1 TRLSLQIAA
10 RRSANNRFTKPLIN
24 QLLRSLL
31 AHSSD
36 VFNII
41 SGLPQL
47 VLPFVA
53 RLSTPPFVTNI
64 SSCGSRSFYRKNVKE
79 KSLSLMTK
87 SHGAVR
93 IVVKGSVSR
102 MEPETSESYDEI
114 DWAVVYERLRV
125 VALHCADRMPDIFDG
140 VSAEDVVTQVL
151 SAYFESSNGLGWNPA
166 IGPLDRFLLR
176 VLRNRTIDRIRR
188 QSRVAGSFDDPD
200 FTNGVYC
207 ARPNEPES
215 DEPNDLSR

>member
-1 TRLSLQIAA
+1 VWEPWLLPE
-10 RRSANNRFTKPLIN
+10 KPK
-24 QLLRSLL
+24 Q
-31 AHSSD
+31 
-36 VFNII
+36 
-41 SGLPQL
+41 
-47 VLPFVA
+47 
-53 RLSTPPFVTNI
+53 
-64 SSCGSRSFYRKNVKE
+64 

-188 QSRVAGSFDDPD
+188 QSRVAGSFDDPE
-200 FTNGVYC
+200 FTKGVYR
-207 ARPNEPES
+207 AQPKESES
-215 DEPNDLSR
+215 DEPNDLSRQLHEAANGDHKLEELVTAAGDIDDGYNINQQLAKELRTTTEDIVNRKRRLTRRFWRK